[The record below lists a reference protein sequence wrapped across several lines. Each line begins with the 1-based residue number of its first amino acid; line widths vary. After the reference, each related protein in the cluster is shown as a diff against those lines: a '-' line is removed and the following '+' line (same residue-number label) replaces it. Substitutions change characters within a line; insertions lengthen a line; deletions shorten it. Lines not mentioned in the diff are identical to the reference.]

1 VHESRLASLDLL
13 RACTPDQIGALD
25 RRLDLRALEPGEV
38 LMRQGDRGTEFALL
52 VEGQLVVERERDGKG
67 EGDEPGPGAATAER
81 VAEAGPGSI
90 LGELALLLHRRR
102 NATVRA
108 AGPATVA
115 IGDADDL
122 DALIELPGV
131 HARLE
136 SLASRR
142 LAESLRP
149 VTIELRNGESILLR
163 PLLPADRA
171 AYASAIGA
179 LSADSLRRRFLTGG
193 RPNSRMIDYLVD
205 IDYVDHFAW
214 VVQDP
219 EHRDAVLGTARFVR
233 LGDDHD
239 RAEVAFEVAEDHQGR
254 GIATLLLG
262 AIGVA
267 AASAGV
273 EVLVATVLL
282 DNAPMR
288 AVFDKIGATAS
299 FGDPGEIHLEMSPA
313 DAAGLLDRERR
324 DELDLAVRDIVRA
337 AGLAL
342 ARPADAP

>member
-1 VHESRLASLDLL
+1 LASLELL
-13 RACTPDQIGALD
+13 SDCTPDQIDALD
-25 RRLDLRALEPGEV
+25 RRLDVRELEAGAV
-38 LMRQGDRGTEFALL
+38 LMRQGDRGTDFALL
-52 VEGQLVVERERDGKG
+52 IDGELVVEREHEG
-67 EGDEPGPGAATAER
+67 EEADAGVPTVER
-81 VAEAGPGSI
+81 VADAGPGSI

-108 AGPATVA
+108 AGAATVA
-115 IGDADDL
+115 VGDTDDL
-122 DALIELPGV
+122 DALLALPGV
-131 HARLE
+131 HDRLE
-136 SLASRR
+136 NLASRR

-149 VTIELRNGESILLR
+149 VTIELRSGQPILLR

-193 RPNSRMIDYLVD
+193 RPSSRMIDYLVD

-219 EHRDAVLGTARFVR
+219 ERRDAVLGTARFVR
-233 LGDDHD
+233 LAEDHA
-239 RAEVAFEVAEDHQGR
+239 RAEVAFEVADDHQGR

-273 EVLVATVLL
+273 DVLVATVLL

-288 AVFDKIGATAS
+288 AVFDKVGAAAS
-299 FGDPGEIHLEMSPA
+299 FGDPGEIHLEMTPA
-313 DAAGLLDRERR
+313 DAAALLDAGLRH
-324 DELDLAVRDIVRA
+324 ELDLAVRDIVRA

-342 ARPADAP
+342 ARPAAGG